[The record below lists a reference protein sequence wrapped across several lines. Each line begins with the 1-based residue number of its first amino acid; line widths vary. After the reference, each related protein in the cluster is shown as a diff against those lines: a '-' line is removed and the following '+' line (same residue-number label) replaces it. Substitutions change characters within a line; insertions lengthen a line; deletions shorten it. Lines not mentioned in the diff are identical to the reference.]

1 MRKLYSAMVIT
12 VFSSVPRR
20 MIIEDVNSRTYVK
33 VSHVRKATKK
43 ERAEFIRKEKMYQD
57 QPIGTRDTRKMR
69 LAYRKEQKR
78 IREMYEY
85 IRSQYPDSYGVY
97 RCEDEG
103 FYFCVY
109 DADDYEIARY

>member
-1 MRKLYSAMVIT
+1 MRKLYSAMIIT
-12 VFSSVPRR
+12 VFASVPRR
-20 MIIEDVNSRTYVK
+20 MVVENINSSAYVK

-57 QPIGTRDTRKMR
+57 QPIRTRDVRKMQ
-69 LAYRKEQKR
+69 LAYRKEQER

-85 IRSQYPDSYGVY
+85 IESQYPDSYGVY

-109 DADDYEIARY
+109 DADDYEVARY